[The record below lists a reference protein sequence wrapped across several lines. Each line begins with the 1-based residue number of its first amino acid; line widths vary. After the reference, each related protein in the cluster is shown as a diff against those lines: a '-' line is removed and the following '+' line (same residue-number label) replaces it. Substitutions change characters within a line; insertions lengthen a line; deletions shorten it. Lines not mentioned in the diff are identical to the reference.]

1 MNIKTNE
8 RVSEWEKDSA
18 KGISKRRVCVCAR
31 EKGSM
36 RRGPAN
42 LIGVWILSLLSEGFR
57 KGEVISCIA
66 TKERLCQHHGWTLV
80 PEHDMPEKQGKVSGL
95 FMSR

>member
-1 MNIKTNE
+1 MGE
-8 RVSEWEKDSA
+8 RQRKRDFEKESV
-18 KGISKRRVCVCAR
+18 RVRAG